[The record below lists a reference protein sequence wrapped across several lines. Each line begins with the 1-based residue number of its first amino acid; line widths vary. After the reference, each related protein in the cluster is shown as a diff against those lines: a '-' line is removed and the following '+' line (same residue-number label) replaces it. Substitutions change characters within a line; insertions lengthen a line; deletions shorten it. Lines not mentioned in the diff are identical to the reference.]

1 VIADKVQYVA
11 CICFCL
17 LKYPHTQINIDKYC
31 IVLVCIDFPMASVAK
46 FAQTTT
52 NGVSVAMLLA
62 QTTYPT
68 NCDSLAML
76 LAQTTYPTNGDS
88 VVMLLAQSAYPPLMA
103 IA

>member
-1 VIADKVQYVA
+1 VQYVA

-17 LKYPHTQINIDKYC
+17 LKYPETQINIDKYY
-31 IVLVCIDFPMASVAK
+31 IVLVCIDFPMASVDMLL
-46 FAQTTT
+46 AQTAYTT

-76 LAQTTYPTNGDS
+76 LG
-88 VVMLLAQSAYPPLMA
+88 
-103 IA
+103 